1 MRQANEC
8 AIIEPEQ
15 QTNQQTKPTQ
25 NMKHARTRNVN
36 GTSLRGYITASR
48 KKLIDIFGEP
58 CFFEPSTNSFDKVQ
72 IEWCLQFGDG
82 TIATIYDWKQYGNI
96 PSEDEVVQWNIGGRS
111 MDAMDQIKDALG
123 L

>member
-8 AIIEPEQ
+8 AIIEPE
-15 QTNQQTKPTQ
+15 QQTKPTQ

-36 GTSLRGYITASR
+36 GTSLRGHITASR

-58 CFFEPSTNSFDKVQ
+58 CLFQPSTNSFDKVQ

-96 PSEDEVVQWNIGGRS
+96 PSEDEEVQWNIGGRS